1 MSQENNKEKER
12 LTHVE
17 ARGGAVSFLK
27 ARILDEQGIERA
39 LTRMAHEILERHR
52 DLKALALVGI
62 RSRGEILAQR
72 LVKLLKKLDPT
83 DVPVGALD
91 ITLYRDDLSLVASN
105 PIVHATEISFDVT
118 GRTILIVDDVLFTGR
133 TVRAGLDAVADL
145 GRPKSIEL
153 GVLVDRG
160 HRELPIKADY
170 VGKNIPTSQKDLVQV
185 RLVESD
191 GADEVVIEE
200 IRE

>member
-12 LTHVE
+12 LAHVE

-72 LVKLLKKLDPT
+72 LVKLLK
-83 DVPVGALD
+83 
-91 ITLYRDDLSLVASN
+91 N
-105 PIVHATEISFDVT
+105 
-118 GRTILIVDDVLFTGR
+118 
-133 TVRAGLDAVADL
+133 
-145 GRPKSIEL
+145 
-153 GVLVDRG
+153 
-160 HRELPIKADY
+160 
-170 VGKNIPTSQKDLVQV
+170 
-185 RLVESD
+185 
-191 GADEVVIEE
+191 
-200 IRE
+200 